1 MKKVLFILTLALTP
15 VFGQT
20 TKRAIFLGNSYTAF
34 NNLPNLVS
42 ECATSTGDEL
52 IYSSNTPGGYTLEGH
67 STNATS
73 QSLIK
78 STEWDYLI
86 LQDQSQRPSFPD
98 AQVAVEVFPFA
109 EALNDTFKLYNERGQ
124 TLFYM
129 TWGRQNGD
137 AGNCPVWPPVCT
149 YEGMDSLLNL
159 RYRTMAADNEAEVS
173 PVGAVWR
180 YIRENH
186 PSIDL
191 YTADESHPSAA
202 GSYVAAVTF
211 YTAIFKKDPTLITYD
226 FTLSAEDAEDIRE
239 AAKVIVFDDML
250 EWHIGEYDVTP
261 AWSVT
266 YDTGYTYDFTNESL
280 NSTSVEWEIDGTVYT
295 TDNPT
300 HTFPSDG
307 YFDVILTAM
316 NESDTIVLIDS
327 VAIAAAGLNQID
339 DMNISIFPNPVEND
353 LYISFGEPV
362 NGTVILFSVDGKI
375 LFEQVAEQQT
385 IIEVDFLSPGPY
397 LIAYMEENGTV
408 VKRQFIKE

>member
-1 MKKVLFILTLALTP
+1 M
-15 VFGQT
+15 
-20 TKRAIFLGNSYTAF
+20 
-34 NNLPNLVS
+34 
-42 ECATSTGDEL
+42 
-52 IYSSNTPGGYTLEGH
+52 EGH

-73 QSLIK
+73 QTLIK
-78 STEWDYLI
+78 STGWDYVI

-109 EALNDTFKLYNERGQ
+109 EALNDTFKLYNECGQ

-129 TWGRQNGD
+129 TWGRENGD

-159 RYRTMAADNEAEVS
+159 RYRTMAADNDAEVS

-202 GSYVAAVTF
+202 GSYAAAVTF

-226 FTLSAEDAEDIRE
+226 FTLSAGDAEIIRE
-239 AAKVIVFDDML
+239 AAKTIVYDDLL
-250 EWHIGEYDVTP
+250 EWHIGEHDATP
-261 AWSVT
+261 AWSST

-280 NSTSVEWEIDGTVYT
+280 NSTSVEWEIDGTVYSI
-295 TDNPT
+295 DNPS

-316 NESDTIVLIDS
+316 NECDTIVLVDS
-327 VAIAAAGLNQID
+327 IAVGAASIEKYNSAN
-339 DMNISIFPNPVEND
+339 MEIFPNPSSD
-353 LYISFGEPV
+353 YV
-362 NGTVILFSVDGKI
+362 NVQLNNEFDGMLLIYSVDGKLIQSQTAEKQNFIDVSNLDKGVYI
-375 LFEQVAEQQT
+375 LAFQNEKGLIEQ
-385 IIEVDFLSPGPY
+385 
-397 LIAYMEENGTV
+397 
-408 VKRQFIKE
+408 KQFIKE